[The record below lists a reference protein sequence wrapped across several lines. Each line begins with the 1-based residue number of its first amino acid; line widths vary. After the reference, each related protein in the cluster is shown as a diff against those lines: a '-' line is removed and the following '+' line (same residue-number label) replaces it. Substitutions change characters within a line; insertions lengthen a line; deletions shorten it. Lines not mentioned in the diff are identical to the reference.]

1 MLTACA
7 WAVLMLAVPIWEKEG
22 GSRRM
27 AEAELRRRF
36 RVIFAATGIG
46 VVLIL
51 CTMLGWRGGF
61 ISEEVSSF
69 LFLGAAVLVGT
80 GAMYV
85 ALHIPLIPWI
95 SKSFFFGAVL
105 LILSQTINATDGIAA
120 VQWMPLIGRSGA
132 FYFPYVDDLLLY
144 AGVGVI
150 CASCYFAVLDA
161 ALARTRLSGE
171 SEQRKHA
178 LHSAEQYAAALTLS
192 ERNAREQL
200 AELEN
205 LYDTA
210 PVGLCVVDP
219 ELRFAKVNRRM
230 AEMDGALVNNHLG
243 RAVDAVIPHV
253 GRSVAHLCREVLL
266 TGQAR
271 ANVELVFAENEHN
284 LPAGHRTI
292 WLMSCFPLFADS
304 GQVKGVQVVAQDI
317 SDLKEAQASQRQLE
331 LQVQRAQKLESLG
344 VLAGGIAHD
353 FNNLLTG
360 ILGNVS
366 LVLEGRLLEPRA
378 RTLLLRIE
386 DAAKRAAE
394 LTRQML
400 AYAGQGALE
409 ARLIN
414 VSALIREATPLLRAS
429 VTKRADLEVD
439 CPESLAHIVGDAAQL
454 RQVVMNLV
462 INASESLGEFGGQI
476 AIRSGVRNLKPED
489 LAGCLLSDEP
499 WPGDYVYIEISDS
512 GCGIDEEELGRI
524 FDPFYST
531 KFTGRGLGL
540 AVVVGI
546 IRRHR
551 GALQVESHV
560 GEGSV
565 FRIFLPVAGKTEAS
579 EIPTPSA
586 GLAVDVDGAVLIID
600 DEEAVRNAAS
610 EMIQDLGFEVFCAC
624 DGDEG
629 EELFRAH
636 RERIRA
642 VLLDLTM
649 PGRSGAET
657 YYALKQ
663 LNGGVAIIV
672 SSGFAEE
679 HVRSQFEPGE
689 RLLFLQK
696 PYTFAALSRFIR
708 TACLAN
714 HA

>member
-1 MLTACA
+1 
-7 WAVLMLAVPIWEKEG
+7 
-22 GSRRM
+22 M

-36 RVIFAATGIG
+36 RVIFVTSGIG

-51 CTMLGWRGGF
+51 CTMLGWRGG
-61 ISEEVSSF
+61 IIPEAVSSI
-69 LFLGAAVLVGT
+69 LFLAAAVLVGT

-85 ALHIPLIPWI
+85 ALQIPLIPWV

-105 LILSQTINATDGIAA
+105 LILSQTINATDNIAA
-120 VQWMPLIGRSGA
+120 MQLVPFIGKSGA

-150 CASCYFAVLDA
+150 CASCYLAVLDA
-161 ALARTRLSGE
+161 ALARTRLAGE

-178 LHSAEQYAAALTLS
+178 LHSAEQYAAALARS

-210 PVGLCVVDP
+210 PVGLCVVDT

-230 AEMDGALVNNHLG
+230 AEMDGAPVNNHLG
-243 RAVDAVIPHV
+243 RAADVVIPHV
-253 GRSVAHLCREVLL
+253 GRSVAHMCREVLL

-271 ANVELVFAENEHN
+271 ANVELILEENERE

-360 ILGNVS
+360 ILGNAS
-366 LVLEGRLLEPRA
+366 LVLDERGLDPRA
-378 RTLLLRIE
+378 RTLLQRIE

-409 ARLIN
+409 ARLID
-414 VSALIREATPLLRAS
+414 VSALIREATTLLRAS
-429 VTKRADLEVD
+429 VTKRADLVVD
-439 CPESLAHIVGDAAQL
+439 CPEGLAHIVGDAAQL

-462 INASESLGEFGGQI
+462 INASESLGEFGGHI
-476 AIRSGVRNLKPED
+476 TIRTGMRNLKPED
-489 LAGCLLSDEP
+489 LAGCVLSDEP
-499 WPGDYVYIEISDS
+499 WPGDYVFIEISDS

-540 AVVVGI
+540 AVVAGI

-551 GALQVESHV
+551 GALQVESQV

-565 FRIFLPVAGKTEAS
+565 FRIFLPTAGKTDVGEVPAS
-579 EIPTPSA
+579 ATGVAMDAE
-586 GLAVDVDGAVLIID
+586 GAVLIID
-600 DEEAVRNAAS
+600 DEEAVRSAAS
-610 EMIQDLGFEVFCAC
+610 EMIQDLGFEVLCAC

-629 EELFRAH
+629 EEMFRAH
-636 RERIRA
+636 RARIRA

-649 PGRSGAET
+649 PGRSGTDT

-663 LNGGVAIIV
+663 LNGGVTVIV

-689 RLLFLQK
+689 RLWFLQK

-708 TACLAN
+708 AACLVN
-714 HA
+714 HV

>member
-1 MLTACA
+1 
-7 WAVLMLAVPIWEKEG
+7 
-22 GSRRM
+22 M

-36 RVIFAATGIG
+36 RVIFVSTGIG
-46 VVLIL
+46 VVLIF
-51 CTMLGWRGGF
+51 CTILGWRGGV
-61 ISEEVSSF
+61 ISEAVSSY
-69 LFLGAAVLVGT
+69 LFLGAAVLVGCS
-80 GAMYV
+80 AMYV
-85 ALHIPLIPWI
+85 ALQIPLIPWV
-95 SKSFFFGAVL
+95 SKCFFFGAVV
-105 LILSQTINATDGIAA
+105 LILSQTINATDSIAA
-120 VQWMPLIGRSGA
+120 LQYLPFIGKRGG
-132 FYFPYVDDLLLY
+132 FHFPYIDDLLLY
-144 AGVGVI
+144 VGVGVI

-161 ALARTRLSGE
+161 ALARARLTGE
-171 SEQRKHA
+171 SEQRKQA
-178 LHSAEQYAAALTLS
+178 LHSAEQYAAALGRS

-210 PVGLCVVDP
+210 PVGLCVVDTD
-219 ELRFAKVNRRM
+219 LRFAKVNRRM
-230 AEMDGALVNNHLG
+230 TEMDGAPVTAHLG
-243 RAVDAVIPHV
+243 RAVDAVIPLV
-253 GRSVAHLCREVLL
+253 GSSVAHMCREVLL

-271 ANVELVFAENEHN
+271 ANVELTLANSAQAPPVD
-284 LPAGHRTI
+284 HRTM

-317 SDLKEAQASQRQLE
+317 SDLKEAQANQRQLE

-366 LVLEGRLLEPRA
+366 LVLAERGPDARA
-378 RTLLLRIE
+378 RTLLQRIE

-409 ARLIN
+409 ARLVD

-429 VTKRADLEVD
+429 VTKRADLVVD
-439 CPESLAHIVGDAAQL
+439 CPEGLAHVVGDTAQL

-462 INASESLGEFGGQI
+462 INASESLGEFGGRI
-476 AIRSGVRNLKPED
+476 TIRTGTRSLKPED
-489 LAGCLLSDEP
+489 LAGCVLSDEP
-499 WPGDYVYIEISDS
+499 WPGEYVFVEISDS
-512 GCGIDEEELGRI
+512 GCGIDEEEVGRI

-551 GALQVESHV
+551 GALQVESQV
-560 GEGSV
+560 DEGSV
-565 FRIFLPVAGKTEAS
+565 FRIFLPAAGKTGADELPAAGIGAEIEA
-579 EIPTPSA
+579 E
-586 GLAVDVDGAVLIID
+586 GAVLIID

-610 EMIQDLGFEVFCAC
+610 EMIQDLGFEVLCAC

-629 EELFRAH
+629 EELYLANRA
-636 RERIRA
+636 RIRA
-642 VLLDLTM
+642 ILLDLTM
-649 PGRSGAET
+649 PGRSGTDT

-663 LNGGVAIIV
+663 LNGGVTIIV
-672 SSGFAEE
+672 SSGFTEE

-689 RLLFLQK
+689 RLWFLQK

-708 TACLAN
+708 AACIAD